1 MPKIL
6 VIGIGSEYGSD
17 DRVGLVVARR
27 LKELVPPGVDVIE
40 HAGDG
45 TALVSAWTNVDH
57 VFLIDAT
64 SSGAETGTI
73 YRIDGLSTPIPAD
86 FSTSSTHSFGLGE
99 AIQLA
104 QQLDKLPRSLL
115 IYGIE
120 GSSFS
125 FGSEL
130 SSEVEAATRSVIEQ
144 ILNEIEIA

>member
-6 VIGIGSEYGSD
+6 VIGVGSEYGSD

-27 LKELVPPGVDVIE
+27 LREIVPPGVDVIE
-40 HAGDG
+40 HTGDG
-45 TALVSAWTNVDH
+45 TALASAWNNIDL
-57 VFLIDAT
+57 VFLVDAT
-64 SSGAETGTI
+64 SSGAEPGTI
-73 YRIDGLSTPIPAD
+73 YRIDGLSTLLPAEI
-86 FSTSSTHSFGLGE
+86 STSSTHSFGLGE

-104 QQLDKLPRSLL
+104 QQLDQLPRSLL

-130 SSEVEAATRSVIEQ
+130 STEVEAAARSVIEH
-144 ILNEIEIA
+144 IINEIEIA